1 MHGMALVAGIDE
13 AGRGPVLGPMVLCLA
28 ISEEEEEPRLK
39 GIGVKDSKLLRPEA
53 RERLSGEIRKVCKL
67 HVAKVTAKELNVKMK
82 AKSLNAI
89 EADVMT
95 DLLLGVSKADME
107 QIEKIFIDVPDP
119 IPIKFVWRLRLP
131 KDIKKK
137 IHAAHKADV
146 RFPICSAA
154 SIIAKVTRDEEIE
167 KIKKELGCNF
177 GTGYSHDA
185 ATIECVE
192 KNIENPILKKY
203 LRTEWKT
210 TKNIIK
216 RMKFK
221 TKQVTLENL

>member
-1 MHGMALVAGIDE
+1 MVLVAGIDE

-53 RERLSGEIRKVCKL
+53 RERLAGEIRKVCKL
-67 HVAKVTAKELNVKMK
+67 HVAKVTAKELNIRMK
-82 AKSLNAI
+82 IKSLNAI
-89 EADVMT
+89 EADVIS
-95 DLLLGVSKADME
+95 DLLREVPKAV
-107 QIEKIFIDVPDP
+107 IEKIKTIYIDVPDP
-119 IPIKFVWRLRLP
+119 IPLKFVWRLHLP
-131 KDIKKK
+131 KEVKKK

-167 KIKKELGCNF
+167 KIKKEVGCNF

-216 RMKFK
+216 RLKFK
-221 TKQVTLENL
+221 TKQVTLGEL